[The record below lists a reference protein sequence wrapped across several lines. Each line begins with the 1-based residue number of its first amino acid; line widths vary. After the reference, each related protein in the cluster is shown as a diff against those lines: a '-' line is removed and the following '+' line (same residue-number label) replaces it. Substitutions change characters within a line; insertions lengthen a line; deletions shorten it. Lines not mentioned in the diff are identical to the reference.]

1 MPCIECE
8 NSLWRWGETGGCRY
22 ESLSQCEEDNADF
35 YNADIDYS
43 FHFTHEMMEDL
54 HDDGELIVVVEK
66 EGEEMTIRFTYDI
79 EEEHE
84 EEYEIEED
92 EIMELAKELKDIN
105 NKYKKNI

>member
-8 NSLWRWGETGGCRY
+8 NSLWRWGETGACRY

-35 YNADIDYS
+35 YNAEPNYS

-79 EEEHE
+79 EEEEYE
-84 EEYEIEED
+84 EEEE
-92 EIMELAKELKDIN
+92 EIMELAKELKEIN